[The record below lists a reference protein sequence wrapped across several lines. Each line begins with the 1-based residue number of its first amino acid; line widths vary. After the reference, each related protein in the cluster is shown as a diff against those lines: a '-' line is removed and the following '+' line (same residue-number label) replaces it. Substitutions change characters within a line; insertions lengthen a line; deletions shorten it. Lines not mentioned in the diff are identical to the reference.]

1 MITNKT
7 NKTNLTELNKLEE
20 YLREHGYRFERV
32 DEEYADPY
40 LERHQLI
47 VYDEDGI
54 CSWDAICQRGSYGH
68 AGGFIEVAGD
78 IAHGHGVIGYLTAQ
92 EVIEKLEA
100 MP

>member
-1 MITNKT
+1 M
-7 NKTNLTELNKLEE
+7 KTNLTELNKLEE

-32 DEEYADPY
+32 DEEYADPK

-47 VYDEDGI
+47 VYDGDGV
-54 CSWDAICQRGSYGH
+54 CSWDAICHPGSYGY

-78 IAHGHGVIGYLTAQ
+78 IVHGNGVRGYLTAQ
-92 EVIEKLEA
+92 DVIERLEA